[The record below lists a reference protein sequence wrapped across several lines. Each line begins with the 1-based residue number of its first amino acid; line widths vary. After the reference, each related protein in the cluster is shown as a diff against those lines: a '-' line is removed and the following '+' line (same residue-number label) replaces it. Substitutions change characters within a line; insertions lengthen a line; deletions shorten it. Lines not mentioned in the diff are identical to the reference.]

1 MHTLQQRWTHVGV
14 GLSRPESAHAIFEE
28 DAVAAEQLISS
39 FTGQHGLDAVL
50 LNRARQQPQ
59 RHRGGAHQRRFAMK
73 DHLWQVV
80 AHVVL
85 GTLQDVM
92 IGAERA
98 ADLVL
103 GVRFVVADVGEADAK
118 GRQLACLT
126 RRHGCQ

>member
-1 MHTLQQRWTHVGV
+1 
-14 GLSRPESAHAIFEE
+14 
-28 DAVAAEQLISS
+28 
-39 FTGQHGLDAVL
+39 
-50 LNRARQQPQ
+50 
-59 RHRGGAHQRRFAMK
+59 MK